1 MMQWSRTLGVTSVGL
16 LSRVR
21 HTLVPERIGA
31 KARLRPAAVL
41 ITSGIV
47 LILAI
52 MVAAAIAALHLRQR
66 AFATTETSLG
76 QTEVVLGK
84 AIHQAFRNADAQ
96 LAGIAHYLQQA
107 NADGAAGQPLAPIH
121 DLWPCT
127 AGPLSPIAGFVL
139 VGADGRPLDQC
150 GARSVAAPWKDLVA
164 ALRGRSNDAAVLGPP
179 VTDAQG
185 DVVGI
190 PVARRIA
197 GAHGELVGAV
207 VGLISTTDLTSILGA
222 ASPGNDA
229 LITLLGR
236 DGRILARYPRRSAAG
251 AALVER
257 AQLDAVFRDPRM
269 TMVGQIVTQN
279 REWRIE
285 AVRALDDYP
294 IAVAAVWNGKRAF
307 SVWATQERW
316 LGGIALGA
324 ALVIGVMVYLIAHH
338 FETDAALAAAHAEKA
353 VTALHAESLH
363 AAKEEAERANRA
375 KSAFLATMSHEL
387 RTPLNSIIG
396 FSELMTHDMLGE
408 LNPMQYKAYVANIH
422 ESGEHLLHI
431 INDILDLSKAEAGKL
446 ELHED
451 VFDIRD
457 TIASVLRGVSGRM
470 SERRLANS
478 VELPADLPLLR
489 ADDRKIKQV
498 LLNLVSNAMKFTE
511 PGGRI
516 DITGSFSGESGM
528 TLIVRDTGIG
538 IAPDDLSRVV
548 KPFEQVASP
557 LNRSHQGTGL
567 GLPLVKAIIEAHGG
581 SLDLRSAVGAGTQVT
596 VTFPPERLV
605 ADYSPSRLAAQ

>member
-1 MMQWSRTLGVTSVGL
+1 MGL

-21 HTLVPERIGA
+21 HALLPKRVAPQ
-31 KARLRPAAVL
+31 ARLRPAAVL

-47 LILAI
+47 LVLAI
-52 MVAAAIAALHLRQR
+52 MVAAAIAAVHLRQQV
-66 AFATTETSLG
+66 FATTERTLG

-84 AIHQAFRNADAQ
+84 AVHQAFKNADAQ
-96 LAGIAHYLQQA
+96 LAGLARYLQRPA
-107 NADGAAGQPLAPIH
+107 ADEPDARRLAAIH

-127 AGPLSPIAGFVL
+127 TGPVAPVTGLALID
-139 VGADGRPLDQC
+139 ADGRVLDQC
-150 GARSVAAPWKDLVA
+150 GVWPKAAKWEQLIA
-164 ALRGRSNDAAVLGPP
+164 ALRVRSSEAAVLGSP
-179 VTDAQG
+179 VTDADAG
-185 DVVGI
+185 IIGI
-190 PVARRIA
+190 PLARRILGPHDA
-197 GAHGELVGAV
+197 FVGAV
-207 VGLISTTDLTSILGA
+207 VGLISTAELTSVLAG
-222 ASPGNDA
+222 ASPDHDA
-229 LITLLGR
+229 LIVLLGD
-236 DGRILARYPRRSAAG
+236 DGRTLARYPGRSSSATPVIEAATL
-251 AALVER
+251 A
-257 AQLDAVFRDPRM
+257 AVFRDVRS
-269 TMVGQIVTQN
+269 TMVGRVAVKD

-285 AVRALDDYP
+285 AVRAITDYP
-294 IAVAAVWNGKRAF
+294 VAVAAVWKGNRAF
-307 SVWATQERW
+307 SVWENQEKW

-353 VTALHAESLH
+353 ITSLHADSLH

-396 FSELMTHDMLGE
+396 FSELMTHDLLGE
-408 LNPMQYKAYVANIH
+408 LNPEQYKAYIANIH

-457 TIASVLRGVSGRM
+457 TIASVLRAVGTRAGDRG
-470 SERRLANS
+470 LCLS
-478 VELPADLPLLR
+478 VELPPDLPLLH

-511 PGGRI
+511 AGGRI
-516 DITGSFSGESGM
+516 EIIGELGDQSGM
-528 TLIVRDTGIG
+528 TLVVRDTGIG
-538 IAPDDLSRVV
+538 IAADDVARVL
-548 KPFEQVASP
+548 KPFEQVESP
-557 LNRSHQGTGL
+557 LSRSNEGTGL

-581 SLDLRSAVGAGTQVT
+581 SLELRSAVGAGTEVKL
-596 VTFPPERLV
+596 TFPPERLV
-605 ADYSPSRLAAQ
+605 VEYSQSRLAAQ

>member
-1 MMQWSRTLGVTSVGL
+1 
-16 LSRVR
+16 VR
-21 HTLVPERIGA
+21 HALVPERVA
-31 KARLRPAAVL
+31 RKARLRPAAVL

-47 LILAI
+47 LIVAI
-52 MVAAAIAALHLRQR
+52 MFAAAIAAMHLRQQ

-84 AIHQAFRNADAQ
+84 AVHQAFKSADAQ
-96 LAGIAHYLQQA
+96 LGGIAHYLQRA
-107 NADGAAGQPLAPIH
+107 RADGPNGQSLAAIR

-127 AGPLSPIAGFVL
+127 SGPLSPIAGLAL
-139 VGADGRPLDQC
+139 VGADGRLIDQC
-150 GARSVAAPWKDLVA
+150 GAWPKAAAWQDLIA
-164 ALRGRSNDAAVLGPP
+164 ALRVRSSEAAVLGLP
-179 VTDAQG
+179 VTDADAG
-185 DVVGI
+185 IVGI
-190 PVARRIA
+190 PLARRIEGPQ
-197 GAHGELVGAV
+197 GALAGAV
-207 VGLISTTDLTSILGA
+207 VGLISAADLSSILRG
-222 ASPGNDA
+222 ASPGDDA

-236 DGRILARYPRRSAAG
+236 DGGLLARYPAKSSSETPAIQAA
-251 AALVER
+251 E
-257 AQLDAVFRDPRM
+257 LDAVFRDTQS
-269 TMVGQIVTQN
+269 TMVGQVTTKD

-285 AVRALDDYP
+285 AVRAIDDYP
-294 IAVAAVWNGKRAF
+294 IAVAAVWNGNRAF
-307 SVWATQERW
+307 SAWANQERW

-338 FETDAALAAAHAEKA
+338 FETDAVLAAAHAEKA
-353 VTALHAESLH
+353 VTELHAESLRT
-363 AAKEEAERANRA
+363 AKEEAERANRA

-396 FSELMTHDMLGE
+396 FSELMTHGMLGE
-408 LNPMQYKAYVANIH
+408 LNPAQYKAYVANIH

-457 TIASVLRGVSGRM
+457 TIASVLRGVGSRM
-470 SERRLANS
+470 GERRLASS
-478 VELPADLPLLR
+478 VELPDDLPLLR

-516 DITGSFSGESGM
+516 DITGEFSDESGM

-538 IAPDDLSRVV
+538 IAPADLSRVV
-548 KPFEQVASP
+548 RPFEQVASP
-557 LNRSHQGTGL
+557 LSRSHQGTGL
-567 GLPLVKAIIEAHGG
+567 GLPLVKAIVEAHGG
-581 SLDLRSAVGAGTQVT
+581 SLELRSTVGAGTQVS
-596 VTFPPERLV
+596 VNLPPRRLV
-605 ADYSPSRLAAQ
+605 ADYAQGRLAAQ